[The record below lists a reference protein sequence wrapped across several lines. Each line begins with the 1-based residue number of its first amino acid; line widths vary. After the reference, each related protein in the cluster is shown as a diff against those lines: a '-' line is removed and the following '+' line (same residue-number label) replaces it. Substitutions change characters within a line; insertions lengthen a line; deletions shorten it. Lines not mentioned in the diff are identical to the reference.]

1 MKILERNGYKYSR
14 GEFEGY
20 KFRTIF
26 RMGIDTDWRK
36 DRNITVYTD
45 NPNKEEIDKVVLSL
59 TTNKVISCTME
70 HFTTKEQDELT
81 SQFLEETLK
90 DL

>member
-26 RMGIDTDWRK
+26 RMGIDTD
-36 DRNITVYTD
+36 
-45 NPNKEEIDKVVLSL
+45 
-59 TTNKVISCTME
+59 
-70 HFTTKEQDELT
+70 
-81 SQFLEETLK
+81 
-90 DL
+90 